1 MKGKKHRL
9 LIYNQVYRPRRT
21 LYLLFALLFV
31 GLSVLPYVLDKE
43 TASKLWPPQYDVVF
57 LIVGVIAFLFF
68 LFRLVAPRLA
78 YVQCTERNLRIQ
90 TPLYPV
96 VISYKRITTTRPNQ
110 WGKVFPPEKITR
122 RQRRLLD
129 KVPGESV
136 LIVDVKGW
144 PVSPGFLKLWMP
156 EVMFSPDSVGLVL
169 WVADWMTLNREIG
182 DFKDRRR
189 EAQTGGKPS
198 ASLYGRMK
206 QH

>member
-21 LYLLFALLFV
+21 LYLIFALLFV
-31 GLSVLPYVLDKE
+31 GLYVLPYVLDTE

-57 LIVGVIAFLFF
+57 LIVAVIAFLLF

-96 VISYKRITTTRPNQ
+96 VISYRRITTTRPNQ
-110 WGKVFPPEKITR
+110 WSKVFPPEKITR

-129 KVPGESV
+129 KVLGESV

-206 QH
+206 QQ

>member
-21 LYLLFALLFV
+21 LYLIFALLFV
-31 GLSVLPYVLDKE
+31 GLYVLPYVLDKE
-43 TASKLWPPQYDVVF
+43 TASKLWPPQYDAVF

-96 VISYKRITTTRPNQ
+96 VISYRRITTTRPNQ
-110 WGKVFPPEKITR
+110 WSKVFPPEKITR

-129 KVPGESV
+129 KVLGESV

-144 PVSPGFLKLWMP
+144 PVSPGFLKWWMP

-206 QH
+206 Q